1 MALRLVTGRSGSG
14 KTRYILN
21 EIHKR
26 LQEDPAGPLLLL
38 LVPEQATFQTEQ
50 ALVAAQETGGSLRA
64 QVLSFRRL
72 AHRIMQETG
81 GSAVVTVGELGRA
94 MLIRRAL
101 AANRE
106 RLRLFRAE
114 TQGLAVQMNDLFTE
128 WKRYGVSPEQAQI
141 AAESLAASG
150 ADDPLLADKLH
161 DLALVYR
168 ETERQL
174 AGRWQDGEDL
184 LRRLA
189 ENIPASS
196 MLEGAEVWLDGFHG
210 FTPQEFAVIGAL
222 LRRCRR
228 VTVALCLDRPYG
240 AGEAPDELELFHRTA
255 ETSRALCELAEAE
268 GVPVEPPVRLEPEVC
283 PRFAGSP
290 ELARLEAMLR
300 GAGSARDGIVPAYEG
315 PAAGGISVHAAANP
329 RAEAEAA
336 ARDMIRRVREDGLRW
351 RDMAVFV
358 RQLDLYADTLRAVF
372 DDYRIPYFLD
382 RKASASHHPLVE
394 LVRSALETVLNGWRT
409 EAVLRCVKTDLLHPA
424 DGSAGRDEADELEN
438 YVLAAG
444 IDGRR
449 WHDDGAWRP
458 PDRDDWDEDTGTAGG
473 TGKED
478 AGRTHEEAAGGS
490 GGEGSPG
497 GKAANGATDG
507 GNGTA
512 GKTTDGTED
521 GGESANGAGA
531 PAETAGGRLRRI
543 RDAFVA
549 PLRRLERNL
558 RAAETF
564 RGLCGATYEFLE
576 EIRAADRLERWAEED
591 MAKGDPGRSRLHRQ
605 VWDGM
610 VGLMD
615 QLVELAGE
623 DPADIPLF
631 CEMVNAGLDQLRLG
645 VVPPALDAVLI
656 GSPER
661 TRPDRLQALYFLG
674 VNDGVVPLAIRE
686 DGPLSEEERERL
698 SAMGLRMA
706 PGVRRRLLD
715 ERFLIYLALTAPSR
729 YLWIGYPVANEEGE
743 GLLPS
748 ELIRRLCRWFP
759 GLRPQ
764 WEAPEPSP
772 DEPEDRQ
779 LAHAAYPGRA
789 LTLWISQIR
798 AWRQGASLAPGWWSV
813 HRWLTERPEWR
824 ERMARLVQSLTH
836 ANRETPL
843 KPETIRLLYGDR
855 LRLSVSR
862 MERFVACPFRH
873 FAAHGLRLK
882 PRRLYRVDAPDIGRL
897 FHAALRDAMEK
908 LLSGDIPEAAADW
921 RRETAAAA
929 ERLVPRMRSEIMLSS
944 HRHLAVARKL
954 VGVVTRAG
962 GALGSH
968 IRASA
973 FRPVALEVDFGPD
986 GPLPPLT
993 VDLGGG
999 RSLDVIG
1006 RIDRIDVSDTPQGP
1020 LLRVID
1026 YKSGDTDLALDEVAH
1041 GLSLQMLTY
1050 LDVAVLH
1057 SPRWLGR
1064 PAAPAGVLYFHVHN
1078 PLLHVANR
1086 LPPEEAE
1093 AKLAAKYRMKGWVLA
1108 DPDAVVRMDASLA
1121 GGGKSSIVPVEIR
1134 KDGHF
1139 SDYSR
1144 VAGPERW
1151 ELLRRAVRNHIRR
1164 IGGRIASGDVS
1175 ISPYR
1180 MNRRSPCAHC
1190 EFRPV
1195 CLFDPALEGNRYHP
1209 LRKGK
1214 DREEQ
1219 WRMVETAASAG
1230 EDGRKDAAARREP
1243 AGEQE
1248 GAPRAVSETDAK
1260 KDGERHG

>member
-14 KTRYILN
+14 KTRYILD

-50 ALVAAQETGGSLRA
+50 ALVAAQETGGSIRA
-64 QVLSFRRL
+64 QVLSFRWL

-81 GSAVVTVGELGRA
+81 GNAVVTVGELGRA

-101 AANRE
+101 VANRG

-114 TQGLAVQMNDLFTE
+114 TQGLAVQMNDLLTE
-128 WKRYGVSPEQAQI
+128 WKRYGVSPEQAQE

-174 AGRWQDGEDL
+174 AGRWQDGEDM

-189 ENIPASS
+189 ENIPSS
-196 MLEGAEVWLDGFHG
+196 AMLEGAEVWLDGFHG

-222 LRRCRR
+222 LKRCRR

-240 AGEAPDELELFHRTA
+240 AGETPDELELFHRTA

-268 GVPVEPPVRLEPEVC
+268 GVPVEPPVRLEPDIC
-283 PRFAGSP
+283 PRFADSP
-290 ELARLEAMLR
+290 ELVRLEAMLR

-315 PAAGGISVHAAANP
+315 PSAGGISVHAAANP

-336 ARDMIRRVREDGLRW
+336 ARDMIRRVRKNGLRW

-358 RQLDLYADTLRAVF
+358 RQLDLYEDTLRAVF

-394 LVRSALETVLNGWRT
+394 LVRSALDAVSGGWRT

-424 DGSAGRDEADELEN
+424 DGTAGRDEADELEN

-458 PDRDDWDEDTGTAGG
+458 LDRDDWDEDTGTDGG
-473 TGKED
+473 TG
-478 AGRTHEEAAGGS
+478 
-490 GGEGSPG
+490 GE
-497 GKAANGATDG
+497 
-507 GNGTA
+507 TA
-512 GKTTDGTED
+512 DGT
-521 GGESANGAGA
+521 GAPADA
-531 PAETAGGRLRRI
+531 PAETTVGRLRRI
-543 RDAFVA
+543 RDVFMA

-564 RGLCGATYEFLE
+564 RGLCEATYGFLE

-591 MAKGDPGRSRLHRQ
+591 SAKGDPGRSRLHRQ
-605 VWDGM
+605 VWDGI
-610 VGLMD
+610 VGLLD

-623 DPADIPLF
+623 DPADISLF

-661 TRPDRLQALYFLG
+661 TRPDRLQAVYFLG
-674 VNDGVVPLAIRE
+674 VSDGVVPLAIRE
-686 DGPLSEEERERL
+686 NGPLSEEERERL

-772 DEPEDRQ
+772 DEPEERQ
-779 LAHAAYPGRA
+779 LAYAAYPGRA

-798 AWRQGASLAPGWWSV
+798 AWRQGTALAPGWWSV

-836 ANRETPL
+836 ENRETPL
-843 KPETIRLLYGDR
+843 RPETSRLLYGDR

-873 FAAHGLRLK
+873 FAAHGIRLK

-897 FHAALRDAMEK
+897 FHAALRDAVEK

-921 RRETAAAA
+921 QRETAAAA

-962 GALGSH
+962 GALGRH
-968 IRASA
+968 IQASA
-973 FRPVALEVDFGPD
+973 FRPVALEVDFGPG

-1006 RIDRIDVSDTPQGP
+1006 RIDRIDVSDTPRGP

-1026 YKSGDTDLALDEVAH
+1026 YKSGDMDLALDEVAH

-1086 LPPEEAE
+1086 LPPAEAE
-1093 AKLAAKYRMKGWVLA
+1093 AKLAAKYRMRGWVLA
-1108 DPDAVVRMDASLA
+1108 DPDAVMHMDASLA
-1121 GGGKSSIVPVEIR
+1121 DGGKSSIVPVEIK
-1134 KDGHF
+1134 KDGNF
-1139 SDYSR
+1139 SEYSR
-1144 VAGPERW
+1144 VAGPEQW

-1164 IGGRIASGDVS
+1164 IGGRIAAGDVS

-1195 CLFDPALEGNRYHP
+1195 CLFDPALEGNRYNP

-1230 EDGRKDAAARREP
+1230 EDGRKDAAAHREP
-1243 AGEQE
+1243 AGP
-1248 GAPRAVSETDAK
+1248 GPGVPRAAGEADAK

>member
-14 KTRYILN
+14 KTRYILH
-21 EIHKR
+21 EIHQR
-26 LQEDPAGPLLLL
+26 LKEDPAGPLLLL

-50 ALVAAQETGGSLRA
+50 ALVAAQETGGAMRA

-101 AANRE
+101 VANRD
-106 RLRLFRAE
+106 RLRLFRGE
-114 TQGLAVQMNDLFTE
+114 TQGLAVRLNELLTE
-128 WKRYGVSPEQAQI
+128 WKRYGVSPEQAQQT
-141 AAESLAASG
+141 AEAMAASRT
-150 ADDPLLADKLH
+150 DDPMLADKLH

-174 AGRWQDGEDL
+174 AGRWQDGEDM

-196 MLEGAEVWLDGFHG
+196 LLEGAEVWLDGFHG

-222 LRRCRR
+222 LKRCRR

-240 AGEAPDELELFHRTA
+240 AGETPDELDLFHRTA

-268 GVPVEPPVRLEPEVC
+268 GVPVEPAVRLEPDVC
-283 PRFAGSP
+283 PRFADSP
-290 ELARLEAMLR
+290 ELVRLEAALR
-300 GAGSARDGIVPAYEG
+300 GGGPPRDGVVPAYAG
-315 PAAGGISVHAAANP
+315 PSAGGISVHMAANP

-336 ARDMIRRVREDGLRW
+336 ARDMLRRVREDGLRW

-358 RQLDLYADTLRAVF
+358 RQLDLYADTLRAVL

-394 LVRSALETVLNGWRT
+394 LVRSALEAVSSGWRT
-409 EAVLRCVKTDLLHPA
+409 EAVLRCVKTDLL
-424 DGSAGRDEADELEN
+424 GGMAGRDEADELEN

-458 PDRDDWDEDTGTAGG
+458 LDGDDWDEDTGE
-473 TGKED
+473 TGE
-478 AGRTHEEAAGGS
+478 
-490 GGEGSPG
+490 
-497 GKAANGATDG
+497 
-507 GNGTA
+507 
-512 GKTTDGTED
+512 
-521 GGESANGAGA
+521 AGA
-531 PAETAGGRLRRI
+531 PGETTDERLRRI
-543 RDAFVA
+543 RDAFVE
-549 PLRRLERNL
+549 PLRRLERNF
-558 RAAETF
+558 RAAKTF
-564 RGLCGATYEFLE
+564 RGLCEAAFGFLE
-576 EIRAADRLERWAEED
+576 DIRAADRLEKWAAAD
-591 MAKGDPGRSRLHRQ
+591 LAAGDPGRARLHRQ
-605 VWDGM
+605 VWDGI
-610 VGLMD
+610 VGLLD

-623 DPADIPLF
+623 DPADISLF
-631 CEMVNAGLDQLRLG
+631 CEMVHAGLEQLRLG

-661 TRPDRLQALYFLG
+661 TRPDRLQAVYFLG
-674 VNDGVVPLAIRE
+674 VNDGVVPLAIRD
-686 DGPLSEEERERL
+686 DGPLTEEERERL
-698 SAMGLRMA
+698 SAAGLRMA
-706 PGVRRRLLD
+706 PGARRRLLD

-729 YLWIGYPVANEEGE
+729 YLWIGYPIANEEGE

-764 WEAPEPSP
+764 WEAPEPAA
-772 DEPEDRQ
+772 DDPEERQ

-789 LTLWISQIR
+789 LTLWIGQIR
-798 AWRQGASLAPGWWSV
+798 AWRQGGELAPGWWSV
-813 HRWLTERPEWR
+813 HRWLVERPVWR
-824 ERMARLVQSLTH
+824 ERLARLILSLTH
-836 ANRETPL
+836 ANREPPL
-843 KPETIRLLYGDR
+843 SAETSRLLYGDR
-855 LRLSVSR
+855 LLLSVSR

-873 FAAHGLRLK
+873 FAAHGLRLV

-897 FHAALRDAMEK
+897 FHAALREAMEK
-908 LLSGDIPEAAADW
+908 LLAGESADAVPDW
-921 RRETAAAA
+921 RLEAAAAA

-954 VGVVTRAG
+954 VDAVARAG
-962 GALGSH
+962 DVLGRH
-968 IRASA
+968 ARAAS
-973 FRPVALEVDFGPD
+973 FRPVALEVEFGPH
-986 GPLPPLT
+986 GALPPLT
-993 VDLGGG
+993 VELGGG
-999 RSLDVIG
+999 RTLDVIG
-1006 RIDRIDVSDTPQGP
+1006 RIDRIDISDSPHGP

-1026 YKSGDTDLALDEVAH
+1026 YKSGDMDLALDEVAQ

-1050 LDVAVLH
+1050 LDVAVTH
-1057 SPRWLGR
+1057 APHWLGR

-1078 PLLHVANR
+1078 PLLHVARR
-1086 LPPEEAE
+1086 LPREEAE
-1093 AKLAAKYRMKGWVLA
+1093 AKLAAKYRMRGWVLA
-1108 DPDAVVRMDASLA
+1108 DPDAVARMDASLA

-1134 KDGHF
+1134 RDGNF
-1139 SDYSR
+1139 SEYSR
-1144 VAGPERW
+1144 VAGPDQW
-1151 ELLRRAVRNHIRR
+1151 DLLRRAVRTHIRR
-1164 IGGRIASGDVS
+1164 IGGRIAAGEVS

-1195 CLFDPALEGNRYHP
+1195 CLFDPALEGNRYNP
-1209 LRKGK
+1209 LRKAK
-1214 DREEQ
+1214 DREEMWQ
-1219 WRMVETAASAG
+1219 RLAEVASGAGAALGASADAADRGDRPHGAGAASSGSSAG
-1230 EDGRKDAAARREP
+1230 GADRGKLPRPQAAFSG
-1243 AGEQE
+1243 GEH
-1248 GAPRAVSETDAK
+1248 GTDVK
-1260 KDGERHG
+1260 KDGERDG